1 MNALGTTIL
10 AKDLKGANTLARLVN
25 FRYRIVTLE
34 GDVVNAGGSMTGG
47 ATKGGKSSILTRKHE
62 LGQLAEKIAELNES
76 TREIESAV
84 QLAKDSMAK
93 KREELEETRVIGENL
108 RLQEKELLGKLD
120 RETENLERFNKQ
132 LQLYDIEKADGS
144 EELNKLLE
152 RKETL
157 LQEQVEIA
165 KQIEVTDE
173 EIKAMTSSSKA
184 LESKRRR
191 I

>member
-93 KREELEETRVIGENL
+93 KT
-108 RLQEKELLGKLD
+108 
-120 RETENLERFNKQ
+120 
-132 LQLYDIEKADGS
+132 
-144 EELNKLLE
+144 
-152 RKETL
+152 
-157 LQEQVEIA
+157 
-165 KQIEVTDE
+165 
-173 EIKAMTSSSKA
+173 
-184 LESKRRR
+184 
-191 I
+191 